1 MVLANI
7 LCVTPGCDE
16 YPQGVKEV
24 DDVPILDV
32 VSTSVRMAEV
42 LVSMKRAGIPWI
54 SRKRSFSQPPE
65 EITKTVEAIFPYHGS
80 GSWHY

>member
-54 SRKRSFSQPPE
+54 SRKRSYSMPPE
-65 EITKTVEAIFPYHGS
+65 EITKTVEALFPYHGS

>member
-16 YPQGVKEV
+16 YPQGIKEV
-24 DDVPILDV
+24 EGVPILDV

-42 LVSMKRAGIPWI
+42 LVSMKRAGLPWI
-54 SRKRSFSQPPE
+54 SRKRSYSMPPD
-65 EITKTVEAIFPYHGS
+65 EIAGTVEAQFPYHGS
-80 GSWHY
+80 GSWRY

>member
-1 MVLANI
+1 MVLANL

-16 YPQGVKEV
+16 YPQGLTEV
-24 DDVPILDV
+24 DGVPILDV

-54 SRKRSFSQPPE
+54 SRHRTFGRPDE
-65 EITKTVEAIFPYHGS
+65 DTVNAAMSKFIYHGS